1 MKTVRWLAI
10 AFLTSFAAILVVSSA
25 SGQRLEHDSSSV
37 IFDYEVTNDYGI
49 HFADEY
55 ERLGGVHTLGYPAS
69 YRFRLDDGFVY
80 QVTQGALLQWRPEV
94 KSAYL
99 ANTFEMLEHAG
110 FDQWLLD
117 TKGIPLPIKDDGS
130 DGDWGVAKEIRLAWL
145 TNDQIKARFLANPNP
160 EVIASWSENR
170 AIELYGLPMS
180 YPEKHGPFI
189 SQRFQRVAL
198 QLWVEEVAGMPA
210 VGTVVRVL
218 GGDLLKEAC
227 LIPSY
232 ALSPKERMSCASGSY
247 VAQHSASQSASG
259 QSLERES
266 STVIFDYEVTNDRGI
281 LFADEYERLGGAH
294 TLGYPASYRFRLDD
308 GFVYQ
313 VTQGALLQWRPEVQR
328 AWLANTFEMLE
339 HAGLDQWL
347 LNTKGVPL
355 PIVDDDSDGDWERAK
370 EIRLAWLTNDKIK
383 ARFFANPNPSEIT
396 SWSEDRAIELYGLP
410 MSYPEKHGPF
420 ITQRFQRVAFQL
432 WVEEVAGMPEVGT
445 VVRVLGGDLLK
456 EACLIPSHALAPED
470 RISCASGTY
479 VLLNS
484 ASQKSMVVQIT
495 WVYSLPALSLDIPN
509 LPSLFSNPPPPQQQ
523 PRSSDPPPPP
533 KQNSP
538 RPNSD
543 PPPNQD
549 PPPKQDPPPDP
560 PPTPDPA
567 IEIVGLGAGMGVGA
581 SDTFAVSSSNLDP
594 SKSYAIKV
602 STDNANIGFNS
613 NCSDRQKDL
622 ALPAGTSHVAS
633 FTLYGCAATSGT
645 VTAELL
651 EGGATI
657 ATDTQPVAVVP
668 DPSISIS
675 GLLRSLNVSGN
686 DSFTVSAYN
695 LDSSSSYT
703 IRVRTNRDDIG
714 LNSDCSNRRQNVSV
728 QQGTSYS
735 ASFTLYGCMAPGGTV
750 TATLLLGNTI
760 VDTATQ
766 PVAVSLGET
775 VTITGLGANLN
786 VGATDPFTVTASNL
800 DTSLDTSTS
809 YTLQVTTDGGGG
821 IGFNPDC
828 TDHEEEVTVPAGRAS
843 YSITADSLSLYGC
856 GTAGGT
862 VTATLLSGNTT
873 IAEVDRVVTVQ
884 LAGSPTISIDDLLPD
899 LNEGASDAFTV
910 SVDNLDSSKSY
921 TIEVT
926 ADNSDIGFNGDC
938 TDLDGTSPAITG
950 KTSDTASFTLYGC
963 DSDDGIVTATLKTG
977 GNTVVSDTQRV
988 KVNEPTITIKGL
1000 ALSLNEAASHAFTV
1014 GVDNLDSSSSYTI
1027 RLTTDD
1033 DDLGF
1038 NSDCSNRLH
1047 DVPVTANST
1056 SFTTSSLTLYGCDAP
1071 GGTVTAILLRG
1082 SAEVAR
1088 DTQDV
1093 TVNEPTI
1100 QIVGLAGDVNEGA
1113 THTFT
1118 VIVNHLAAS
1127 SSHTI
1132 RVSSSNG
1139 NIGFDAGCSLQ
1150 QSDQTVLSAQ
1160 TSHTATF
1167 TLYGCAAATETI
1179 TAKLLRAGAEVK
1191 TATQDVTVNAST
1203 IEIEEID
1210 APLYEDA
1217 SVKFTVRVEHL
1228 GSSQPYTIQVTT
1240 DNGGGIGFSSDCSD
1254 QQEDVTV
1261 QNSVSHTS
1269 SLTLHGCSTAGGAV
1283 TAKLL
1288 LGSTEIDTDTEDV
1301 TVVPNPTI
1309 EITGLVET
1317 IDQGEND
1324 EFTVAAQHLVSSQNY
1339 AIRVTAENG
1348 IGFNSDCSNQSE
1360 PVAVPAGGSHS
1371 ASLRLYACTAI
1382 GGTVTVNLLLDSNS
1396 IATDTHDVTVV
1407 PSPVISISD
1416 LATSIDVGASDQF
1429 KVSAQHL
1436 VSSQTYS
1443 ISVTTGSGRGIGF
1456 NSDCTDTEEPV
1467 SVDANSQTFTSN
1479 AGDLVLYG
1487 CGTAGGTVTAKLMI
1501 ENTEVDTATQPVTVQ
1516 LAGSSTIAIENLV
1529 TELNKDASDSFT
1541 VSVGNLDSSTS
1552 YTIEVTTDDAHIGFN
1567 SDCTDREESLTVTA
1581 NSLSHT
1587 TESITLYG
1595 CDAGDGEVTATLE
1608 SGGNSLVSAE
1618 QTVTVLP
1625 DPTISISD
1633 LNSPMNVG
1641 QSDAFTVA
1649 ASNLDSSETY
1659 TVQVTTDNG
1668 GGIGF
1673 NGDCTDHE
1681 EPPVTVPA
1689 NSEAYTSNAG
1699 DLVLYGC
1706 GTAGGTVTAKLL
1718 SGNTEIHTAT
1728 QPVTVQLAGSPTI
1741 EISGLV
1747 SDLNEGAS
1755 DSFTVS
1761 VGNLDASTSYT
1772 IEVTTDDAD
1781 IGFTSDCTDGVES
1794 RTVTANSLS
1803 HTTESIT
1810 LYGCDAGDGEVTATL
1825 ESGGNSLVSAE
1836 QTVTVLPDPSIQI
1849 SGLLGTVY
1857 VGEND
1862 AFTVTASNLD
1872 SLTSYT
1878 IRVTT
1883 NNGIGFD
1890 SNCSDQQDDP
1900 TVPANITSHTT
1911 GAITLHGCA
1920 ATAGTVTA
1928 TLLSGANT
1936 IDDAT
1941 QTVTVKLRPSI
1952 AFSGLAGTINVG
1964 SNAEFTVIASNLD
1977 SSATYTIR
1985 LTTYNTNIGFS
1996 DDCTDQQD
2004 DPTVPASGTSRTTS
2018 AITLY
2023 GCATDGGTVTAT
2035 LLSGSSSVA
2044 TADQEVEVAPASTK
2058 QIGFS
2063 DWLGPFSVGWGH
2075 PDTHVRVQ
2083 QLDSTKS
2090 YKIQMTL
2097 DDDEEGDRIGLSFD
2111 SGCSEQEKEVTVP
2124 ADSTSHD
2131 VWFEISGC
2139 DRTEGTLTVKL
2150 LLADDNTLVATE
2162 TRGLQVF
2169 EEANINLHRL
2179 NDPTQRIDVGN
2190 SHEFSITVHGL
2201 DSTRTY
2207 TIQIKTD
2214 KTGARLDS
2222 TCSVSEKT
2230 FTLTG
2235 KTYYSTS
2242 DGDFTVDGTTYD
2254 TLYGCSVKK
2263 GNLNVRLYRGDSVQ
2277 LNSHRWKW
2285 HNIDVRN
2292 P

>member
-49 HFADEY
+49 LFADEF

-247 VAQHSASQSASG
+247 VAQHSASQSASDHG
-259 QSLERES
+259 LEPES

-355 PIVDDDSDGDWERAK
+355 PIVDDDSEGDWERAK

-432 WVEEVAGMPEVGT
+432 WVEEVAGMPEPGT

-470 RISCASGTY
+470 RISCASGAY

-495 WVYSLPALSLDIPN
+495 WVYSLPALSLDISDP
-509 LPSLFSNPPPPQQQ
+509 PPQSSNPPPPQQQ

-560 PPTPDPA
+560 PPTPDPK

-594 SKSYAIKV
+594 SKSYAIRV

-622 ALPAGTSHVAS
+622 TLPAGTSHVAS

-657 ATDTQPVAVVP
+657 ATATQPVAVVP

-675 GLLRSLNVSGN
+675 GLVRSLNVSGN

-695 LDSSSSYT
+695 LDSSSSYR

-714 LNSDCSNRRQNVSV
+714 FVSDCSSRQQTASV
-728 QQGTSYS
+728 PQGTTHS

-775 VTITGLGANLN
+775 VTITGLGGNLN
-786 VGATDPFTVTASNL
+786 VGASDPFTVTASNL
-800 DTSLDTSTS
+800 DTLTS
-809 YTLQVTTDGGGG
+809 YVLRVTTDGGGG
-821 IGFNPDC
+821 IAFDSGC
-828 TDHEEEVTVPAGRAS
+828 TDDEEQATVPADSRS

-873 IAEVDRVVTVQ
+873 IAETDRVVTVHS
-884 LAGSPTISIDDLLPD
+884 AGSPTISIDDLLPA

-910 SVDNLDSSKSY
+910 SVGNLDSTKSY

-926 ADNSDIGFNGDC
+926 ADISDIGFNPDC
-938 TDLDGTSPAITG
+938 TDLDATSAAITG
-950 KTSDTASFTLYGC
+950 KASDSADFTLYGC
-963 DSDDGIVTATLKTG
+963 DSAVGIVTATLKSG
-977 GNTVVSDTQRV
+977 GTTVVSDTQDV
-988 KVNEPTITIKGL
+988 KVNESTITIKGL

-1014 GVDNLDSSSSYTI
+1014 GVDNLASSSGYTI
-1027 RLTTDD
+1027 QLAATGG
-1033 DDLGF
+1033 LGF
-1038 NSDCSNRLH
+1038 NGDCTLQAH
-1047 DVPVTANST
+1047 PVTVPAGT
-1056 SFTTSSLTLYGCDAP
+1056 SHTTGSITLYGCDAP

-1082 SAEVAR
+1082 TIEVAK
-1088 DTQDV
+1088 DPQDV

-1100 QIVGLAGDVNEGA
+1100 QIVGLAEDVNQGA
-1113 THTFT
+1113 SHTFT
-1118 VIVNHLAAS
+1118 VSVNHLAAS
-1127 SSHTI
+1127 SAHTI

-1139 NIGFDAGCSLQ
+1139 NIGFNTGCTLQ
-1150 QSDQTVLSAQ
+1150 QSDQSVPSTQ

-1167 TLYGCAAATETI
+1167 TLYGCAAATETV

-1191 TATQDVTVNAST
+1191 TATQEVTVNAST

-1228 GSSQPYTIQVTT
+1228 GSSETYTIQVTT

-1288 LGSTEIDTDTEDV
+1288 LGTTEIDTDTEDV
-1301 TVVPNPTI
+1301 TVLPNPTI
-1309 EITGLVET
+1309 EITGLVGS

-1324 EFTVAAQHLVSSQNY
+1324 AFTVALQHLDSLASY
-1339 AIRVTAENG
+1339 TIRLTTDNADNANL
-1348 IGFNSDCSNQSE
+1348 GFNSDCTERQKDVSVSSDST
-1360 PVAVPAGGSHS
+1360 SHTTGDIT
-1371 ASLRLYACTAI
+1371 LYGCAAT
-1382 GGTVTVNLLLDSNS
+1382 GGTVTANLLLDGNS
-1396 IATDTHDVTVV
+1396 IADDTKDVTVV

-1416 LATSIDVGASDQF
+1416 LATSINVGASDEF
-1429 KVSAQHL
+1429 TVSAQHL
-1436 VSSQTYS
+1436 VSSETYS
-1443 ISVTTGSGRGIGF
+1443 IRVTTGGGRGIGF

-1479 AGDLVLYG
+1479 AGALVLYG
-1487 CGTAGGTVTAKLMI
+1487 CGTAGGTVTAELLI
-1501 ENTEVDTATQPVTVQ
+1501 ENTEV
-1516 LAGSSTIAIENLV
+1516 
-1529 TELNKDASDSFT
+1529 
-1541 VSVGNLDSSTS
+1541 
-1552 YTIEVTTDDAHIGFN
+1552 
-1567 SDCTDREESLTVTA
+1567 
-1581 NSLSHT
+1581 
-1587 TESITLYG
+1587 
-1595 CDAGDGEVTATLE
+1595 
-1608 SGGNSLVSAE
+1608 
-1618 QTVTVLP
+1618 
-1625 DPTISISD
+1625 
-1633 LNSPMNVG
+1633 
-1641 QSDAFTVA
+1641 
-1649 ASNLDSSETY
+1649 
-1659 TVQVTTDNG
+1659 
-1668 GGIGF
+1668 
-1673 NGDCTDHE
+1673 
-1681 EPPVTVPA
+1681 
-1689 NSEAYTSNAG
+1689 
-1699 DLVLYGC
+1699 
-1706 GTAGGTVTAKLL
+1706 
-1718 SGNTEIHTAT
+1718 HTAT
-1728 QPVTVQLAGSPTI
+1728 QAVTVQLAGSPTI
-1741 EISGLV
+1741 AISGLV
-1747 SDLNEGAS
+1747 SELNEGAS

-1781 IGFTSDCTDGVES
+1781 IGFTSDCTDREESLTVTANSQSHTTDSITLYRCDAEVGKVTATLKSGGNSLVSAEQTVTVLPNPTISISDVSSPISVGQSDAFTVAASNLDSLKTYTIQVTTDNGGGIGFNSDCTDHEATPLTVPANSEAYTSNAGDLVLYGCGTAGGAVTAKLLIGNTEVHTATQAVTVQLAGSPTIAIEGLVSELNKDASDAFTVSVGNLDSSTSYTIELTTENAEIGFTSDCTDGVES

-1890 SNCSDQQDDP
+1890 SNCTDQQDDP

-1928 TLLSGANT
+1928 TLLSGGNT
-1936 IDDAT
+1936 IDTAT
-1941 QTVTVKLRPSI
+1941 QTVTVKLRPSLS
-1952 AFSGLAGTINVG
+1952 FSGLSNTVNVG
-1964 SNAEFTVIASNLD
+1964 FSDDFTVIASNLD
-1977 SSATYTIR
+1977 SSATYTIS
-1985 LTTYNTNIGFS
+1985 LTTDNTNIGFS

-2097 DDDEEGDRIGLSFD
+2097 DDNEDGDRIGLSFD
-2111 SGCSEQEKEVTVP
+2111 SGCSQQEKEVTVP

-2150 LLADDNTLVATE
+2150 LLADDDTVVATE
-2162 TRGLQVF
+2162 THRLQVF
-2169 EEANINLHRL
+2169 EEANIRLYRL
-2179 NDPTQRIDVGN
+2179 NDPTQRINVGA
-2190 SHEFSITVHGL
+2190 SEEFGISVHGL

-2207 TIQIKTD
+2207 TVQVKTD
-2214 KTGARLDS
+2214 ETGATLDS
-2222 TCSVSEKT
+2222 ACTLSEKV
-2230 FTLTG
+2230 FVLTG
-2235 KTYYSTS
+2235 KTEYTTS
-2242 DGDFTVDGTTYD
+2242 AGDFTVGDTTYD
-2254 TLYGCSVKK
+2254 TLYGCSAKTGTLRVT
-2263 GNLNVRLYRGDSVQ
+2263 LYRGGSVTQ
-2277 LNSHRWKW
+2277 NGHRWDW
-2285 HNIDVRN
+2285 HTINVRN

>member
-49 HFADEY
+49 RFADEY

-69 YRFRLDDGFVY
+69 YRYRLDDGFVY

-130 DGDWGVAKEIRLAWL
+130 DGDWSIAKETRLAWL

-247 VAQHSASQSASG
+247 VAQHSASQSASDHG
-259 QSLERES
+259 LEPES

-383 ARFFANPNPSEIT
+383 ARFFANPNSSEIT

-470 RISCASGTY
+470 RISCASGAY

-484 ASQKSMVVQIT
+484 ASQRSIVVQIT
-495 WVYSLPALSLDIPN
+495 WVYSLPVLSLDIPN
-509 LPSLFSNPPPPQQQ
+509 LPSLSSNPPPPQ
-523 PRSSDPPPPP
+523 P
-533 KQNSP
+533 KQNS
-538 RPNSD
+538 R
-543 PPPNQD
+543 
-549 PPPKQDPPPDP
+549 PPKSDTPPQQTPKSDP
-560 PPTPDPA
+560 PPTPDPT

-602 STDNANIGFNS
+602 TTNNANIGFDS

-657 ATDTQPVAVVP
+657 DTATQPVAVVP

-675 GLLRSLNVSGN
+675 GLVSSLNVSGS
-686 DSFTVSAYN
+686 DPFTVNAHN

-703 IRVRTNRDDIG
+703 IRVTTNRDDIG

-728 QQGTSYS
+728 PQGTSYS
-735 ASFTLYGCMAPGGTV
+735 ASFTLYGCMAPRGTV
-750 TATLLLGNTI
+750 TATLLLGSTI
-760 VDTATQ
+760 VDTATKS
-766 PVAVSLGET
+766 VAVSLGET

-800 DTSLDTSTS
+800 DTLAS

-821 IGFNPDC
+821 IAFDSGC
-828 TDHEEEVTVPAGRAS
+828 TDHEEEVTVPAGSAS
-843 YSITADSLSLYGC
+843 YTITADSLSLYGC

-873 IAEVDRVVTVQ
+873 IAEVDRVVNVQ
-884 LAGSPTISIDDLLPD
+884 VAGSPTISIDDLLPG

-910 SVDNLDSSKSY
+910 SVGNLDSSTSY

-926 ADNSDIGFNGDC
+926 ADNSDIGFNSDC
-938 TDLDGTSPAITG
+938 TTLQQTSTVTAG
-950 KTSDTASFTLYGC
+950 EMSDSASFTLYGC
-963 DSDDGIVTATLKTG
+963 DSTGGIVTAKLLSD
-977 GNTVVSDTQRV
+977 GNTVVSDTQKV
-988 KVNEPTITIKGL
+988 KVNEPTITIQGL

-1014 GVDNLDSSSSYTI
+1014 DVDNLDSSSSYTI

-1082 SAEVAR
+1082 TAEVAK

-1100 QIVGLAGDVNEGA
+1100 RIVGLVADVNEGA
-1113 THTFT
+1113 SHEF
-1118 VIVNHLAAS
+1118 VVSVDHLAAS
-1127 SSHTI
+1127 SSYTI
-1132 RVSSSNG
+1132 RMSSSNG
-1139 NIGFDAGCSLQ
+1139 NIGFNAGCSLQ
-1150 QSDQTVLSAQ
+1150 QTDQAVPATQS
-1160 TSHTATF
+1160 SHTASF

-1179 TAKLLRAGAEVK
+1179 TAKLLRGGTEVK

-1203 IEIEEID
+1203 IAIEEFD
-1210 APLYEDA
+1210 APLNEEH
-1217 SVKFTVRVEHL
+1217 SRQFTVRVEHL
-1228 GSSQPYTIQVTT
+1228 GSSQPYTIQITT
-1240 DNGGGIGFSSDCSD
+1240 DNANIGFNNDCSD
-1254 QQEDVTV
+1254 QQEQVTV
-1261 QNSVSHTS
+1261 QNSTSHTS
-1269 SLTLHGCSTAGGAV
+1269 ALLLYGCVAPGGTVTAKLLLDSTEVDTDSQPVTVVLNPTIEISGLVTSLNEDASADFTVIASDLDSSASYTIQVTTNNGIALDSGCSDQEDEETVQDKESHSASFTLHGCSTTGGTV

-1288 LGSTEIDTDTEDV
+1288 LGGQE
-1301 TVVPNPTI
+1301 
-1309 EITGLVET
+1309 
-1317 IDQGEND
+1317 
-1324 EFTVAAQHLVSSQNY
+1324 
-1339 AIRVTAENG
+1339 
-1348 IGFNSDCSNQSE
+1348 
-1360 PVAVPAGGSHS
+1360 
-1371 ASLRLYACTAI
+1371 
-1382 GGTVTVNLLLDSNS
+1382 
-1396 IATDTHDVTVV
+1396 IATDTEEVTV
-1407 PSPVISISD
+1407 SP
-1416 LATSIDVGASDQF
+1416 
-1429 KVSAQHL
+1429 
-1436 VSSQTYS
+1436 
-1443 ISVTTGSGRGIGF
+1443 
-1456 NSDCTDTEEPV
+1456 N
-1467 SVDANSQTFTSN
+1467 
-1479 AGDLVLYG
+1479 
-1487 CGTAGGTVTAKLMI
+1487 
-1501 ENTEVDTATQPVTVQ
+1501 
-1516 LAGSSTIAIENLV
+1516 
-1529 TELNKDASDSFT
+1529 
-1541 VSVGNLDSSTS
+1541 
-1552 YTIEVTTDDAHIGFN
+1552 
-1567 SDCTDREESLTVTA
+1567 
-1581 NSLSHT
+1581 
-1587 TESITLYG
+1587 
-1595 CDAGDGEVTATLE
+1595 
-1608 SGGNSLVSAE
+1608 
-1618 QTVTVLP
+1618 
-1625 DPTISISD
+1625 PTISISD
-1633 LNSPMNVG
+1633 LSSPINVG
-1641 QSDAFTVA
+1641 QSDPFTVA
-1649 ASNLDSSETY
+1649 ASNLDSSETETY
-1659 TVQVTTDNG
+1659 TIQVTTDNG

-1673 NGDCTDHE
+1673 NSDCTDHE
-1681 EPPVTVPA
+1681 EPPVAVPA
-1689 NSEAYTSNAG
+1689 SSQAYTSNAG
-1699 DLVLYGC
+1699 ALVLYGC

-1718 SGNTEIHTAT
+1718 IGTTEVHTAT
-1728 QPVTVQLAGSPTI
+1728 QAVTVRLAGSPTI
-1741 EISGLV
+1741 TIEGLV
-1747 SDLNEGAS
+1747 SQLNKDAS

-1761 VGNLDASTSYT
+1761 VANLDSSTSYT
-1772 IEVTTDDAD
+1772 IELTTDDAA
-1781 IGFTSDCTDGVES
+1781 IGFNSDCTDREEPL
-1794 RTVTANSLS
+1794 TVTANSLS
-1803 HTTESIT
+1803 HTTGPIT
-1810 LYGCDAGDGEVTATL
+1810 LYGCDAERGKVTATL
-1825 ESGGNSLVSAE
+1825 KSGGGSLVSAE
-1836 QTVTVLPDPSIQI
+1836 QTVTVSPVIVSPDPTVQI

-1857 VGEND
+1857 VGAND
-1862 AFTVTASNLD
+1862 AFTVSASHLD
-1872 SLTSYT
+1872 SLESYT

-1890 SNCSDQQDDP
+1890 SNCSDQQKDE
-1900 TVPANITSHTT
+1900 TVPASQTSHTT
-1911 GAITLHGCA
+1911 NTLTLYGCA
-1920 ATAGTVTA
+1920 TTGGTVTA
-1928 TLLSGANT
+1928 TLLSGGNT
-1936 IDDAT
+1936 IDTAT
-1941 QTVTVKLRPSI
+1941 QTVAVKARPSLS
-1952 AFSGLAGTINVG
+1952 FSGLEDMLNVG
-1964 SNAEFTVIASNLD
+1964 FSDDFTVIASNLD
-1977 SSATYTIR
+1977 SSKTYTIR
-1985 LTTYNTNIGFS
+1985 VTTDNANIGFN
-1996 DDCTDQQD
+1996 DDCTDQQE
-2004 DPTVPASGTSRTTS
+2004 DPTVPANIPSHTTS
-2018 AITLY
+2018 TITLY
-2023 GCATDGGTVTAT
+2023 GCATTGGTVTAT
-2035 LLSGSSSVA
+2035 LSSGGNTIDTA
-2044 TADQEVEVAPASTK
+2044 TLDVTVQPAST
-2058 QIGFS
+2058 
-2063 DWLGPFSVGWGH
+2063 
-2075 PDTHVRVQ
+2075 R
-2083 QLDSTKS
+2083 
-2090 YKIQMTL
+2090 
-2097 DDDEEGDRIGLSFD
+2097 RIGLFDFYESYKVGAGHSPFEVSVAQLDPSKNYKILITMADNLDEKGGSDIEISFD
-2111 SGCSEQEKEVTVP
+2111 RGCSEQEKEVIVP
-2124 ADSTSHD
+2124 ADSTSFTGHYHL
-2131 VWFEISGC
+2131 EAC
-2139 DRTEGTLTVKL
+2139 DATRGTVTVKL
-2150 LLADDNTLVATE
+2150 FLADDTLVATE
-2162 TRGLQVF
+2162 THHVYVH
-2169 EEANINLHRL
+2169 EDVRL
-2179 NDPTQRIDVGN
+2179 RLGSIVGSMKVGGSDKLWMAVN
-2190 SHEFSITVHGL
+2190 GL

-2207 TIQIKTD
+2207 TVQIKTD
-2214 KTGARLDS
+2214 ETGALFDENC
-2222 TCSVSEKT
+2222 TANNNVKT

-2235 KTYYSTS
+2235 KASYSTTS
-2242 DGDFTVDGTTYD
+2242 TTAGDFTGAD
-2254 TLYGCSVKK
+2254 TLYGCTVKR
-2263 GNLNVRLYRGDSVQ
+2263 GYVNVRVYRGNSVQ
-2277 LNSHRWKW
+2277 PNSHRWEW
-2285 HNIDVRN
+2285 HNINVRN

>member
-1 MKTVRWLAI
+1 MKIVRWLAI

-49 HFADEY
+49 LFADEF

-110 FDQWLLD
+110 VDQWLLD
-117 TKGIPLPIKDDGS
+117 SKGIPLPIKDDGS

-247 VAQHSASQSASG
+247 VAQHSASQSASD
-259 QSLERES
+259 QSLEPES

-432 WVEEVAGMPEVGT
+432 WVEEVAGMPEPGT

-470 RISCASGTY
+470 RISCASGAY

-495 WVYSLPALSLDIPN
+495 WVYSLPALSLDISDP
-509 LPSLFSNPPPPQQQ
+509 PPQSSNPPPAQQQ
-523 PRSSDPPPPP
+523 PRSSDPPRSPP
-533 KQNSP
+533 KQDSP
-538 RPNSD
+538 PPRSD
-543 PPPNQD
+543 PPPQQT
-549 PPPKQDPPPDP
+549 PQAEQDP

-581 SDTFAVSSSNLDP
+581 SDAFAVSSSNLDP

-622 ALPAGTSHVAS
+622 TLPAGTSHVAS
-633 FTLYGCAATSGT
+633 FTLYGCAAGSGT
-645 VTAELL
+645 VTAKLL
-651 EGGATI
+651 LDGGEI
-657 ATDTQPVAVVP
+657 ASDTQGVAVVP

-675 GLLRSLNVSGN
+675 GLVSSLNVSGN
-686 DSFTVSAYN
+686 DSFTVNAYN

-775 VTITGLGANLN
+775 VTITGLGGNLN
-786 VGATDPFTVTASNL
+786 VGATDPFTVTAINL
-800 DTSLDTSTS
+800 DTLTS

-828 TDHEEEVTVPAGRAS
+828 TDHEEEVTVPADSAS

-873 IAEVDRVVTVQ
+873 IAEMSRVVTVQ
-884 LAGSPTISIDDLLPD
+884 LAGSPTIAIDDLLPD

-910 SVDNLDSSKSY
+910 SVDNLDSSTSY

-926 ADNSDIGFNGDC
+926 ADNSDIGFNSDC
-938 TDLDGTSPAITG
+938 TTLQQTSSVTAG
-950 KTSDTASFTLYGC
+950 EMSDSASFTLYGC
-963 DSDDGIVTATLKTG
+963 DSTGGIVTAKLLSD
-977 GNTVVSDTQRV
+977 GNTVVSDTQKV
-988 KVNEPTITIKGL
+988 KVNEPTITIQGL

-1071 GGTVTAILLRG
+1071 GGTVTATLLRG
-1082 SAEVAR
+1082 TTEVAK
-1088 DTQDV
+1088 DPQDV

-1100 QIVGLAGDVNEGA
+1100 RIVGLVADVNEGA
-1113 THTFT
+1113 SHEF
-1118 VIVNHLAAS
+1118 VVSVDHLAAS
-1127 SSHTI
+1127 SAYTI

-1139 NIGFDAGCSLQ
+1139 NIGFNAGCSLQ
-1150 QSDQTVLSAQ
+1150 QTDQAVPATQS
-1160 TSHTATF
+1160 SHTASF
-1167 TLYGCAAATETI
+1167 TLYGCAAASETI
-1179 TAKLLRAGAEVK
+1179 TAKLLRGGTEVK

-1203 IEIEEID
+1203 IAIEEFD
-1210 APLYEDA
+1210 APLNEED
-1217 SVKFTVRVEHL
+1217 SRQFTVRVEHL
-1228 GSSQPYTIQVTT
+1228 GSSQPYTIQITTNNANIGFNNDCSDQQEEVTVQNSTSHTSALLLYGCVAPGGTVTAKLLLDSTEVDTDSQPVTVVLNPTIEISGLVTSLNEDASADFTVIASDLDSSASYTIQVTTNNGIALDSGCSDQEDEETVQDKESHSASFTLHGCSTTGGTVTAKLLLGGQEIATDTEEVTVVPNPTIEISGLVTSMEEDASADFTVIASDLDSSASYTIQVTTNNGIALDSGCSDQEDEETVQDKESHSASFTLHGCSTTGGTVTAKLLLGGQEIATDTEEVTVSPNPTISISDLSSPINVGQSDPFTVAASNLDSSETETYTIQVTT
-1240 DNGGGIGFSSDCSD
+1240 DNGGGIGF
-1254 QQEDVTV
+1254 
-1261 QNSVSHTS
+1261 
-1269 SLTLHGCSTAGGAV
+1269 
-1283 TAKLL
+1283 
-1288 LGSTEIDTDTEDV
+1288 
-1301 TVVPNPTI
+1301 
-1309 EITGLVET
+1309 
-1317 IDQGEND
+1317 
-1324 EFTVAAQHLVSSQNY
+1324 
-1339 AIRVTAENG
+1339 
-1348 IGFNSDCSNQSE
+1348 NSDCTDHE
-1360 PVAVPAGGSHS
+1360 EPPVAVPA
-1371 ASLRLYACTAI
+1371 
-1382 GGTVTVNLLLDSNS
+1382 
-1396 IATDTHDVTVV
+1396 
-1407 PSPVISISD
+1407 
-1416 LATSIDVGASDQF
+1416 
-1429 KVSAQHL
+1429 
-1436 VSSQTYS
+1436 SSQAY
-1443 ISVTTGSGRGIGF
+1443 
-1456 NSDCTDTEEPV
+1456 
-1467 SVDANSQTFTSN
+1467 TSN

-1501 ENTEVDTATQPVTVQ
+1501 ENTEIHTANQPVTVQ
-1516 LAGSSTIAIENLV
+1516 MAGSPTITIEGLV
-1529 TELNKDASDSFT
+1529 SELNKDASDSFT
-1541 VSVGNLDSSTS
+1541 VSVANLDSSTS
-1552 YTIEVTTDDAHIGFN
+1552 YTIELTTDDAAIGFN
-1567 SDCTDREESLTVTA
+1567 SDCTDREEPLTVTA

-1587 TESITLYG
+1587 TGPITLYG
-1595 CDAGDGEVTATLE
+1595 CDAERGKVTATLKIWWRFARQRRADR
-1608 SGGNSLVSAE
+1608 NRIACNRIAR
-1618 QTVTVLP
+1618 P
-1625 DPTISISD
+1625 
-1633 LNSPMNVG
+1633 
-1641 QSDAFTVA
+1641 
-1649 ASNLDSSETY
+1649 
-1659 TVQVTTDNG
+1659 
-1668 GGIGF
+1668 
-1673 NGDCTDHE
+1673 DCTDIG
-1681 EPPVTVPA
+1681 PPRHGIRW
-1689 NSEAYTSNAG
+1689 SQRR
-1699 DLVLYGC
+1699 
-1706 GTAGGTVTAKLL
+1706 
-1718 SGNTEIHTAT
+1718 IH
-1728 QPVTVQLAGSPTI
+1728 G
-1741 EISGLV
+1741 
-1747 SDLNEGAS
+1747 
-1755 DSFTVS
+1755 
-1761 VGNLDASTSYT
+1761 
-1772 IEVTTDDAD
+1772 
-1781 IGFTSDCTDGVES
+1781 
-1794 RTVTANSLS
+1794 
-1803 HTTESIT
+1803 
-1810 LYGCDAGDGEVTATL
+1810 
-1825 ESGGNSLVSAE
+1825 
-1836 QTVTVLPDPSIQI
+1836 
-1849 SGLLGTVY
+1849 
-1857 VGEND
+1857 
-1862 AFTVTASNLD
+1862 
-1872 SLTSYT
+1872 
-1878 IRVTT
+1878 
-1883 NNGIGFD
+1883 
-1890 SNCSDQQDDP
+1890 
-1900 TVPANITSHTT
+1900 
-1911 GAITLHGCA
+1911 
-1920 ATAGTVTA
+1920 
-1928 TLLSGANT
+1928 
-1936 IDDAT
+1936 
-1941 QTVTVKLRPSI
+1941 
-1952 AFSGLAGTINVG
+1952 
-1964 SNAEFTVIASNLD
+1964 
-1977 SSATYTIR
+1977 
-1985 LTTYNTNIGFS
+1985 
-1996 DDCTDQQD
+1996 
-2004 DPTVPASGTSRTTS
+2004 
-2018 AITLY
+2018 
-2023 GCATDGGTVTAT
+2023 
-2035 LLSGSSSVA
+2035 
-2044 TADQEVEVAPASTK
+2044 
-2058 QIGFS
+2058 
-2063 DWLGPFSVGWGH
+2063 
-2075 PDTHVRVQ
+2075 
-2083 QLDSTKS
+2083 
-2090 YKIQMTL
+2090 
-2097 DDDEEGDRIGLSFD
+2097 
-2111 SGCSEQEKEVTVP
+2111 
-2124 ADSTSHD
+2124 
-2131 VWFEISGC
+2131 
-2139 DRTEGTLTVKL
+2139 
-2150 LLADDNTLVATE
+2150 
-2162 TRGLQVF
+2162 
-2169 EEANINLHRL
+2169 
-2179 NDPTQRIDVGN
+2179 
-2190 SHEFSITVHGL
+2190 
-2201 DSTRTY
+2201 
-2207 TIQIKTD
+2207 
-2214 KTGARLDS
+2214 
-2222 TCSVSEKT
+2222 
-2230 FTLTG
+2230 
-2235 KTYYSTS
+2235 
-2242 DGDFTVDGTTYD
+2242 
-2254 TLYGCSVKK
+2254 
-2263 GNLNVRLYRGDSVQ
+2263 
-2277 LNSHRWKW
+2277 
-2285 HNIDVRN
+2285 
-2292 P
+2292 